1 MGEDDDAAKPK
12 KKSKALRRFIRGV
25 NKVRRAQKRNKKVQ
39 HVQIDTVSNTIKK
52 SSWMANLLLNWHGD
66 IKRSLQR
73 KDLATLAKRA
83 QAVARKDPKIRT
95 DHDLETLTD
104 WLKSMELPV
113 LADLSEDALYQFS
126 KYFRLREFG
135 AREIVI
141 RQGDFGSEFFI
152 LFSGEASVHVA
163 KPGEQGYGHG
173 VAIIKATKS
182 VWVTGDAF
190 VRGCRGVRG
199 ILSFTF
205 RYFLFVATNQAL
217 ENMGQKAHE
226 IVNRRNQ
233 KMKFLEGHYLFKD
246 WGLGRLSSFAYCMQ
260 AHKQEGGAWL
270 YEKDSS
276 ATMVYFLLEGRC
288 ILMAPEKDPLA
299 LKKAKKHLAGQRMR
313 LAGHKVH
320 NIGFVRI
327 MALGEG
333 SLIGEEEVVHARAT
347 RRLAVTRY
355 HFKRYFQGKCNTKVQ
370 KFLEAK
376 LQVQENILK
385 GRQFFHHATK
395 TKHHHEDVQTPRGSG
410 VDRLVQIDDSG
421 DGLSMIQNRERKEH
435 ISHEHKHYEEAADL
449 ERYNFTS
456 LSCPHASM
464 RAQKSARPAYRHTYI
479 NMIYI
484 MRSDFSSILESK
496 GQGEILRIM
505 DGKTDMVAS
514 LMARRQ
520 QEQRPQSAWAS
531 ASPSEEEAKS
541 RLRMGISTRG
551 FADTRHTTKKLQPE
565 SARGEYIARGSR
577 STLQNLHRCGRRA
590 SHGGALCIQWNIV
603 KAGSD
608 LSATRLLQHC
618 TTEGLCPSTCSRGL
632 KLTPPDTVIYQ
643 PQTAPTRQAFPRRKL
658 PLGPKTARASTSVYR
673 FKTQQLHIHT
683 PSSALRITPR
693 ENPAHGLALTAIKA
707 NPHHRRRR
715 GNHHHHKRR
724 NEAAGSLTGSFKLA
738 TTALK

>member
-141 RQGDFGSEFFI
+141 RQGEFGSEFFI

-182 VWVTGDAF
+182 LGDETLFRKEKWKRSAT
-190 VRGCRGVRG
+190 VIATTSGCGVIVISSLES
-199 ILSFTF
+199 IL
-205 RYFLFVATNQAL
+205 AL

-347 RRLAVTRY
+347 RRLAVWCETDCNFFMVTRY

-464 RAQKSARPAYRHTYI
+464 RAQKSARPAYR
-479 NMIYI
+479 
-484 MRSDFSSILESK
+484 RSDFSSILESK

-505 DGKTDMVAS
+505 DGNTDMVAS

-541 RLRMGISTRG
+541 RLRMGISTWG

-565 SARGEYIARGSR
+565 SAREMRSKSLSRRSSLHSVEYCKSRLRSQRYAPSAALYNRRALPVDMLERLEINGFGNDSRQTSRMGSR
-577 STLQNLHRCGRRA
+577 
-590 SHGGALCIQWNIV
+590 
-603 KAGSD
+603 
-608 LSATRLLQHC
+608 
-618 TTEGLCPSTCSRGL
+618 
-632 KLTPPDTVIYQ
+632 